1 MSDEGGESRQK
12 LTDLALKLNRLEAER
27 YPALFSSQRNH
38 IPAELLMQ
46 LARILPGALKERAK
60 Q

>member
-1 MSDEGGESRQK
+1 MSEDGGPSRQK

-27 YPALFSSQRNH
+27 YPALFASKSSH

-46 LARILPGALKERAK
+46 LARILPGAAK
-60 Q
+60 DQAKK